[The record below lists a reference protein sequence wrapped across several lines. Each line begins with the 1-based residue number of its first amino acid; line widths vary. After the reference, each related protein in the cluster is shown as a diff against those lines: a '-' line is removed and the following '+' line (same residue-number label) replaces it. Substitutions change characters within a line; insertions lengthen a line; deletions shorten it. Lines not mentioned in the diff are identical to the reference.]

1 MTKALGLAFA
11 LTLALTLP
19 SAAEETTRST
29 VQTVD
34 RADQS
39 IVLDDGTQ
47 LWVVSGAPLNE
58 VTPGDQVRATY
69 EMKGDKKV
77 IVDLEREAPQTD

>member
-1 MTKALGLAFA
+1 MKKALGLAFA
-11 LTLALTLP
+11 FTLALSL
-19 SAAEETTRST
+19 SAAAEETRGT
-29 VQTVD
+29 VQVVD
-34 RADQS
+34 RTDQT

-58 VTPGDQVRATY
+58 ITMGDQVRATF

>member
-1 MTKALGLAFA
+1 MKNALGLALGF
-11 LTLALTLP
+11 TLAFSL
-19 SAAEETTRST
+19 SAAAEETRGT
-29 VQTVD
+29 VQTVN
-34 RADQS
+34 RIDQS
-39 IVLDDGTQ
+39 IVLDDGTR

-58 VTPGDQVRATY
+58 ITMGDQVRATY

>member
-1 MTKALGLAFA
+1 MKKALGFA
-11 LTLALTLP
+11 LGFTLALSL
-19 SAAEETTRST
+19 SAAAEETKGT
-29 VQTVD
+29 VQSVN

-58 VTPGDQVRATY
+58 VSIGDQVQAKF
-69 EMKGDKKV
+69 EIQGDKKV
-77 IVDLEREAPQTD
+77 IVDLQKDAPQTD

>member
-1 MTKALGLAFA
+1 MKKTLGLAFA
-11 LTLALTLP
+11 FTLALAL
-19 SAAEETTRST
+19 SAAAEETRGT
-29 VQTVD
+29 VQTVN

-58 VTPGDQVRATY
+58 ISMGDQVQVKY
-69 EMKGDKKV
+69 EVQADKKV
-77 IVDLEREAPQTD
+77 IVDLQKDAPQTD

>member
-1 MTKALGLAFA
+1 MKKALGLALG
-11 LTLALTLP
+11 LTLALSL
-19 SAAEETTRST
+19 SAAAEETRGT
-29 VQTVD
+29 VQTVN
-34 RADQS
+34 RIDQS

-58 VTPGDQVRATY
+58 VSIGDQVQAKF

-77 IVDLEREAPQTD
+77 IVDLQRAAPQTD

>member
-1 MTKALGLAFA
+1 MKKALGFA
-11 LTLALTLP
+11 LGFTLALALTA
-19 SAAEETTRST
+19 AAEETRGT
-29 VQTVD
+29 VQTVN
-34 RADQS
+34 RIDQS

-58 VTPGDQVRATY
+58 LSAGDQVRATY

-77 IVDLEREAPQTD
+77 VVDLEKDAPQAD